1 MKQRKR
7 LAFHSE
13 SMVHSFY
20 EETWFRMYCKENET
34 SVFMNSL
41 EKYVLEMCAPYIR
54 IFYFLSSQTI
64 YSDTLS
70 ILQSAS
76 VLNNKHFDIINL
88 L

>member
-1 MKQRKR
+1 MKQRKC

-20 EETWFRMYCKENET
+20 EKTWFRMHCKENET

-54 IFYFLSSQTI
+54 IFYFL
-64 YSDTLS
+64 
-70 ILQSAS
+70 
-76 VLNNKHFDIINL
+76 
-88 L
+88 